1 MSSRLRLLLRFLNAR
16 LSKRISVWILASIF
30 LIELIILV
38 PSIYRRKQE
47 LLEQLATVSSG
58 KVAWIIATYPY
69 QSEAELLKQLIHL
82 DRLDSQILGG
92 AVYKLPEGKL
102 IGEFGEPPQLSFS
115 QAKRGED
122 YYLKTPSGDR
132 YDAACNLQSL
142 KDDYLVVIRHDA
154 DEIMREIR
162 FFVVRIAGLVLIIS
176 IFVVIGTMIVLEKMV
191 ITPILN
197 LRLDLIA
204 AGKSISKNQ
213 KPPKFYSASL
223 QRDDE
228 LGDVISAFM
237 EMFAQI
243 HRAVTERQ
251 QAEAALRVE
260 KEKSERLLLNILP
273 QTIAEQLKQ
282 QPGLIADRFEQA
294 TILFADIT
302 DFTGLASQISPTEL
316 VGLLNQIFSSFD
328 RLAERHGLEKIKT
341 IGDAYMVVGG
351 LPKPRTDHAS
361 AIAEMALDMQ
371 QEIYRFKREDNK
383 ILSIRIG
390 INTGPVVA
398 GVIGL
403 KKFSYDLWGDAV
415 NIASRMESHGKVGE
429 IQVSSST
436 YELLKHKYV
445 LEKRGI
451 VQVKGRGEMT
461 TYWLKSRKPAAV
473 ESQIL
478 T

>member
-92 AVYKLPEGKL
+92 AVYQLPEGKL
-102 IGEFGEPPQLSFS
+102 LGEFGEPPQLSFS
-115 QAKRGED
+115 QAKQGED

-142 KDDYLVVIRHDA
+142 KDDYLVVIRHDS
-154 DEIMREIR
+154 DEIMREVR
-162 FFVVRIAGLVLIIS
+162 FFIVRIAGLVLIIS

-213 KPPKFYSASL
+213 KPPKFYSASTE
-223 QRDDE
+223 RSDE

-237 EMFAQI
+237 EMFTQI
-243 HRAVTERQ
+243 HQAITERQ

-351 LPKPRTDHAS
+351 LPKPREDHAG
-361 AIAEMALDMQ
+361 AIAEMALDMR

-383 ILSIRIG
+383 ILNIRIG

-436 YELLKHKYV
+436 YELLKHKYL

-473 ESQIL
+473 KSQIL

>member
-1 MSSRLRLLLRFLNAR
+1 M
-16 LSKRISVWILASIF
+16 
-30 LIELIILV
+30 
-38 PSIYRRKQE
+38 
-47 LLEQLATVSSG
+47 
-58 KVAWIIATYPY
+58 
-69 QSEAELLKQLIHL
+69 
-82 DRLDSQILGG
+82 
-92 AVYKLPEGKL
+92 
-102 IGEFGEPPQLSFS
+102 
-115 QAKRGED
+115 
-122 YYLKTPSGDR
+122 
-132 YDAACNLQSL
+132 ACNLLSL
-142 KDDYLVVIRHDA
+142 KDEYLVVIRHDA
-154 DEIMREIR
+154 DDIKQEVRLFI
-162 FFVVRIAGLVLIIS
+162 VRIAGLVLIIS

-213 KPPKFYSASL
+213 KPPKFYSAST
-223 QRDDE
+223 QRNDE
-228 LGDVISAFM
+228 LGDVISAFIQ
-237 EMFAQI
+237 MFTQI
-243 HRAVTERQ
+243 HQAITERQ
-251 QAEAALRVE
+251 QAEDALRVE
-260 KEKSERLLLNILP
+260 KEKS
-273 QTIAEQLKQ
+273 EQLKQ

-316 VGLLNQIFSSFD
+316 VSLLNQIFSSFD

-351 LPKPRTDHAS
+351 LPKPRIDHAE
-361 AIAEMALDMQ
+361 AIADMALDMQ
-371 QEIYRFKREDNK
+371 QEIYRFRRKDNK
-383 ILSIRIG
+383 ILNIRIG

-415 NIASRMESHGKVGE
+415 NIASRMESHGKIGE

-451 VQVKGRGEMT
+451 VQVKGRGEMI
-461 TYWLKSRKPAAV
+461 TYWLKSRQPTAV
-473 ESQIL
+473 ESQAL

>member
-1 MSSRLRLLLRFLNAR
+1 MSSRLRLLLRFLNAG

-38 PSIYRRKQE
+38 PSVYRRKQE
-47 LLEQLATVSSG
+47 LLEQLAEVSSG

-69 QSEAELLKQLIHL
+69 QSEAELLQQLINLNEL
-82 DRLDSQILGG
+82 DTSVKGG

-102 IGEFGEPPQLSFS
+102 IGDFGEMPQLSFE
-115 QAKRGED
+115 QAKLGQD
-122 YYLKTPSGDR
+122 IYLRTPSGDR
-132 YDAACNLQSL
+132 YDSACNLQSL

-154 DEIMREIR
+154 DEIMQEVRLFI
-162 FFVVRIAGLVLIIS
+162 VRIAGLVLIIS

-197 LRLDLIA
+197 LRQDLIQ
-204 AGKSISKNQ
+204 AGKSISQNQ
-213 KPPKFYSASL
+213 EPPKFYSTSL
-223 QRDDE
+223 QRHDE
-228 LGDVISAFM
+228 LGEVISAFM
-237 EMFAQI
+237 EMFTQI
-243 HRAVTERQ
+243 HQAITERQ

-260 KEKSERLLLNILP
+260 KEKSEQLLLNILP
-273 QTIAEQLKQ
+273 QTIAEQLKKE
-282 QPGLIADRFEQA
+282 PGLIADRFEQA

-316 VGLLNQIFSSFD
+316 VSLLNQIFSSFD

-351 LPKPRTDHAS
+351 LPKPREDHAL

-371 QEIYRFKREDNK
+371 QEIYQFKREDNQ
-383 ILSIRIG
+383 ILNIRIG

-429 IQVSSST
+429 IQVSAST
-436 YELLKHKYV
+436 YELLKHKYI

-451 VQVKGRGEMT
+451 VKVKGRGEMI
-461 TYWLKSRKPAAV
+461 TYWLKSRQPAAV
-473 ESQIL
+473 E
-478 T
+478 

>member
-1 MSSRLRLLLRFLNAR
+1 MSSQGRPLLRFLKAR
-16 LSKRISVWILASIF
+16 LSKRISIWILASIF

-38 PSIYRRKQE
+38 PSVYRRKQE
-47 LLEQLATVSSG
+47 LLQQLAMVSSG

-69 QSEAELLKQLIHL
+69 QSQAELLKQLIHL
-82 DRLDSQILGG
+82 NQLDDPVLGG
-92 AVYKLPEGKL
+92 ALYQLPDGKL

-115 QAKRGED
+115 QARQGD
-122 YYLKTPSGDR
+122 SLYLNTASGDR
-132 YDAACNLQSL
+132 YDFACNLDSL
-142 KDDYLVVIRHDA
+142 KDNYLVVVRHDA
-154 DEIMREIR
+154 DQITQEVR
-162 FFVVRIAGLVLIIS
+162 FFIVRIAGLVLIIS
-176 IFVVIGTMIVLEKMV
+176 FFVVIGTMIVLEKMV

-197 LRLDLIA
+197 LRLDLIK
-204 AGKSISKNQ
+204 AGKSIYQNQ
-213 KPPKFYSASL
+213 EPPQFYSASI
-223 QRDDE
+223 QRSDE

-237 EMFAQI
+237 QMFDQI
-243 HRAVTERQ
+243 HQAITSRQ
-251 QAEAALRVE
+251 KAEDALRVE
-260 KEKSERLLLNILP
+260 KEKSEQLLLNILP
-273 QTIAEQLKQ
+273 QAIAEQLKQ

-316 VGLLNQIFSSFD
+316 VSLLNQIFSSFD

-351 LPKPRTDHAS
+351 LPKPRQDHAE
-361 AIAEMALDMQ
+361 AIAQMALDMQ

-383 ILSIRIG
+383 ILNLRIG

-429 IQVSSST
+429 IHVTEAT
-436 YELLKHKYV
+436 YELLKHQYV

-461 TYWLKSRKPAAV
+461 TYWLKSRKPASV
-473 ESQIL
+473 ESQVL

>member
-30 LIELIILV
+30 FIELIILV
-38 PSIYRRKQE
+38 PSVYRRKQE
-47 LLEQLATVSSG
+47 LLEQLAEVSSG

-69 QSEAELLKQLIHL
+69 QSEAELLQQLIHL
-82 DRLDSQILGG
+82 NELDTNVKGG
-92 AVYKLPEGKL
+92 AVYQLPEGKL
-102 IGEFGEPPQLSFS
+102 IGQFGEMPQLSFQ
-115 QAKRGED
+115 QARLGKDVYER
-122 YYLKTPSGDR
+122 TPSGDR
-132 YDAACNLQSL
+132 YDVACNLQSL
-142 KDDYLVVIRHDA
+142 KDNYLVVIRHDA
-154 DEIMREIR
+154 DTIMPEVRLFI
-162 FFVVRIAGLVLIIS
+162 VRIAGLVLIIS
-176 IFVVIGTMIVLEKMV
+176 IFVVVGTMIVLEKMV

-197 LRLDLIA
+197 LRQDLIQ
-204 AGKSISKNQ
+204 AGKSISQNQ
-213 KPPKFYSASL
+213 EPPKFYSASL
-223 QRDDE
+223 QRTDE
-228 LGDVISAFM
+228 LGEVISAFM
-237 EMFAQI
+237 QMFTQI
-243 HRAVTERQ
+243 HQAITKRQ

-273 QTIAEQLKQ
+273 QTIAEQLKKE
-282 QPGLIADRFEQA
+282 PGLIADRFEQA

-302 DFTGLASQISPTEL
+302 DFTGLASEISPTEL
-316 VGLLNQIFSSFD
+316 VSLLNQIFSSFD

-351 LPKPRTDHAS
+351 LPKPREDHAL

-371 QEIYRFKREDNK
+371 QEIYQFKRHDNQ
-383 ILSIRIG
+383 ILNIRIG

-429 IQVSSST
+429 IQVSAST

-445 LEKRGI
+445 LEKRGMI
-451 VQVKGRGEMT
+451 QVKGRGEMI

-473 ESQIL
+473 E
-478 T
+478 

>member
-16 LSKRISVWILASIF
+16 LSKRISIWILACIF

-38 PSIYRRKQE
+38 PSVYRRKQE
-47 LLEQLATVSSG
+47 LLEQLVMVSSG
-58 KVAWIIATYPY
+58 KVAWIIKTYPY
-69 QSEAELLKQLIHL
+69 QSEAELLKQLMYL
-82 DRLDSQILGG
+82 DQLDTNIKGG
-92 AVYKLPEGKL
+92 VVYKLPDGKR
-102 IGEFGEPPQLSFS
+102 IGEFGESPQLSFS
-115 QAKRGED
+115 QAKLGED
-122 YYLKTPSGDR
+122 IYLNTSSGDR
-132 YDAACNLQSL
+132 YDVACNLLSL
-142 KDDYLVVIRHDA
+142 KDEYLVVIRHDA
-154 DEIMREIR
+154 DDIKQEVRLFI
-162 FFVVRIAGLVLIIS
+162 VRIAGLVLIIS

-213 KPPKFYSASL
+213 KPPKFYSAST
-223 QRDDE
+223 QRNDE
-228 LGDVISAFM
+228 LGDVISAFIQ
-237 EMFAQI
+237 MFTQI
-243 HRAVTERQ
+243 HQAITERQ
-251 QAEAALRVE
+251 QAEDALRVE
-260 KEKSERLLLNILP
+260 KEKS
-273 QTIAEQLKQ
+273 EQLKQ

-316 VGLLNQIFSSFD
+316 VSLLNQIFSSFD

-351 LPKPRTDHAS
+351 LPKPRIDHAE
-361 AIAEMALDMQ
+361 AIADMALDMQ
-371 QEIYRFKREDNK
+371 QEIYRFRRKDNK
-383 ILSIRIG
+383 ILNIRIG

-415 NIASRMESHGKVGE
+415 NIASRMESHGKIGE

-451 VQVKGRGEMT
+451 VQVKGRGEMI
-461 TYWLKSRKPAAV
+461 TYWLKSRQPTAV
-473 ESQIL
+473 ESQAL